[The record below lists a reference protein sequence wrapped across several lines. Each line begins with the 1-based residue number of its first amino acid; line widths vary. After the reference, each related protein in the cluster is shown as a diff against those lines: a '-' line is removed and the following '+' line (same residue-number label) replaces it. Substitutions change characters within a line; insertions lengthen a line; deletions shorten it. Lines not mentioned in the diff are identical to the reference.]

1 MTYFLQA
8 NDWSSVMRKLLFLF
22 ELFLAFCISACAL
35 PASKNAQLEQ
45 SKAEQT
51 KAEKA
56 QARPQVAAKMKPA
69 LPKGMPD
76 IDLESAVYEV
86 PVADGVSY
94 QDVVDSLKS
103 VSEGM
108 NFVNPANFP
117 IADHIKQ
124 RGIDPQGVKEVHA
137 LCNLTMG
144 TDIMLDH
151 PEFLVFAPCRV
162 ALYEKPDAN
171 KKLKL
176 FLGLDRPTF
185 DLQSIKNPT
194 ERAKKSA
201 QELED
206 ALILLMSKARNGDI

>member
-1 MTYFLQA
+1 MTYFLQH
-8 NDWSSVMRKLLFLF
+8 NDWSSVMRKLLFL
-22 ELFLAFCISACAL
+22 LLVSCITACAS
-35 PASKNAQLEQ
+35 PAIKNTP
-45 SKAEQT
+45 AEQ
-51 KAEKA
+51 A
-56 QARPQVAAKMKPA
+56 QAAAKTKPA

-194 ERAKKSA
+194 MRAKKSA
-201 QELED
+201 QDLED
-206 ALILLMSKARNGDI
+206 ALILLISKARNGDI